1 MRLAASSVIT
11 AFVLEYGDI
20 RALDAWLGRY
30 ASAGGD
36 EVVVPGCDFEPA
48 LCLGVMSAARVRG
61 SFPAAIDPDDI
72 VARVRRFSEDADAWH
87 SRDQRIQAALILI
100 EHARVFQTREQA
112 QLMVVATR
120 ALADDAA
127 SSALQRSRWA
137 IGAAYAFFEDAK
149 HEAAAEYFAQA
160 QTLLE
165 QTSSPRIAF
174 DLTMAR
180 VDADTKRGDLD
191 AAAQRLRALD
201 EIAANAPPGQRAEH
215 ARITARVLLL
225 QGKKKEGLRW
235 AEQALHA
242 AELAGFTGTHA
253 RVFQNEYVYALVANG
268 NLDEA
273 IERNDANIADLQG
286 RARSGL
292 LAISDCLRF
301 LRDGASDAALLHRGL
316 ARASEIGF
324 LNLLGRAPQAL
335 AELCAH
341 GLARG
346 IEADFV
352 RRLIAVNRLPPP
364 ENAGPTWPWPVRVRS
379 LGEFELTIDGS
390 PYRPPHKAQDKPLD
404 LLKLLVCC
412 HALGR
417 SSADRDWI
425 IERLW
430 PDADIPNARKSLDMT
445 VSRLR
450 RLLKSEEAVTAQD
463 GRVGLSPRHVWLD
476 ITPLLGA
483 LARVGEHRDA
493 RAGGKAT
500 LPAAVADVA
509 AVLDHYRGPFLPEG
523 EAPWIIGGREAVTGA
538 VRSALLAA
546 DALLDQD
553 NDDKIMPALERAL
566 AADPTS
572 EDLARALMHR
582 HGRRGEYGEV
592 LRVYRRLREM
602 LSILLGLS
610 PSRETEQLKEKFY
623 GEAHAGSASTKAAL
637 RS

>member
-1 MRLAASSVIT
+1 M
-11 AFVLEYGDI
+11 
-20 RALDAWLGRY
+20 
-30 ASAGGD
+30 
-36 EVVVPGCDFEPA
+36 
-48 LCLGVMSAARVRG
+48 
-61 SFPAAIDPDDI
+61 
-72 VARVRRFSEDADAWH
+72 
-87 SRDQRIQAALILI
+87 
-100 EHARVFQTREQA
+100 
-112 QLMVVATR
+112 
-120 ALADDAA
+120 
-127 SSALQRSRWA
+127 
-137 IGAAYAFFEDAK
+137 
-149 HEAAAEYFAQA
+149 
-160 QTLLE
+160 
-165 QTSSPRIAF
+165 
-174 DLTMAR
+174 
-180 VDADTKRGDLD
+180 
-191 AAAQRLRALD
+191 
-201 EIAANAPPGQRAEH
+201 
-215 ARITARVLLL
+215 LLL

-235 AEQALHA
+235 AEQALEA

-335 AELCAH
+335 AVLCAH

-379 LGEFELTIDGS
+379 LGEFELTIDGA

-450 RLLKSEEAVTAQD
+450 RLLKSEDAVTAQD
-463 GRVGLSPRHVWLD
+463 GRVSLSPRHVWLD

-493 RAGGKAT
+493 RAGGKAP
-500 LPAAVADVA
+500 LPAAIETLPRSSTTIAGRFFRRARPHGSSA
-509 AVLDHYRGPFLPEG
+509 A
-523 EAPWIIGGREAVTGA
+523 
-538 VRSALLAA
+538 
-546 DALLDQD
+546 
-553 NDDKIMPALERAL
+553 
-566 AADPTS
+566 
-572 EDLARALMHR
+572 ARR
-582 HGRRGEYGEV
+582 
-592 LRVYRRLREM
+592 
-602 LSILLGLS
+602 
-610 PSRETEQLKEKFY
+610 
-623 GEAHAGSASTKAAL
+623 
-637 RS
+637 